1 MDNFQVLSACF
12 AEITTSLCYSNHRVF
27 WKDVTHRIKDLQFT
41 LEEIEKKQPLKADN
55 EVSYQL

>member
-1 MDNFQVLSACF
+1 MLSAYF

-41 LEEIEKKQPLKADN
+41 LQEIEKRQPLKADN
-55 EVSYQL
+55 EVGDQL